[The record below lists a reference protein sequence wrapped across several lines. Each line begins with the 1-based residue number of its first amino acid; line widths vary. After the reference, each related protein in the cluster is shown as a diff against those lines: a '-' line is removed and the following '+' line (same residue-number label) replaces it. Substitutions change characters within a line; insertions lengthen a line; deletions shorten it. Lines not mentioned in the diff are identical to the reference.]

1 MGVSFKL
8 VVGKLQLYPDSPT
21 LLIPIS
27 LTRCSSLPPRGSI
40 NVLDRS
46 GLIVSLVSHSS
57 QPRPNRTGSL
67 IGIILCVL
75 AIVIGFK
82 RLVLGGGII

>member
-1 MGVSFKL
+1 MQILSLTWGILAIIGMFI
-8 VVGKLQLYPDSPT
+8 G
-21 LLIPIS
+21 LIPCIGA
-27 LTRCSSLPPRGSI
+27 LIWLNIPFA
-40 NVLDRS
+40 VV

-57 QPRPNRTGSL
+57 YPGPNKTGSL

>member
-1 MGVSFKL
+1 MQILSLTWGILAILGMFI
-8 VVGKLQLYPDSPT
+8 G
-21 LLIPIS
+21 LIPCIGA
-27 LTRCSSLPPRGSI
+27 LNWLNIPFA
-40 NVLDRS
+40 VV

-57 QPRPNRTGSL
+57 QPSPNRTGSL

>member
-1 MGVSFKL
+1 LTWGILAIMGMFI
-8 VVGKLQLYPDSPT
+8 G
-21 LLIPIS
+21 LIPCIGA
-27 LTRCSSLPPRGSI
+27 LNWLNIPFA
-40 NVLDRS
+40 VV

-57 QPRPNRTGSL
+57 QPSLNRTGSL

>member
-1 MGVSFKL
+1 MQILSLTWGILAIIGMF
-8 VVGKLQLYPDSPT
+8 VG
-21 LLIPIS
+21 LIPCVGALNWLNI
-27 LTRCSSLPPRGSI
+27 PFA
-40 NVLDRS
+40 VV

-57 QPRPNRTGSL
+57 NPGSRRTGSL
-67 IGIILCVL
+67 VGIILCVL

>member
-1 MGVSFKL
+1 LNWLNIPFA
-8 VVGKLQLYPDSPT
+8 VV
-21 LLIPIS
+21 
-27 LTRCSSLPPRGSI
+27 
-40 NVLDRS
+40 

-57 QPRPNRTGSL
+57 QPSPNRTGSL